1 MAPVSRNKLH
11 LLAFLAASLTALPAL
26 AIKQATLSEYTA
38 HLESLH
44 TLVQKCQASAPAC
57 DPGQVG
63 DDDEVTLQSLGSGA
77 NVNQFE
83 SRYDWLR
90 KTLKQAQDPKAKNRN
105 SDLAATAERLEDA
118 ILDTNS
124 QPPVSDFAE
133 GRRHTDAILAHP
145 EFATV
150 EEQSIWD
157 KLIARFFLWLDRMFG
172 NVAKFGQ
179 RSPGVRPLLVW
190 GLIT

>member
-11 LLAFLAASLTALPAL
+11 LLAFVAASLTALPAL

-105 SDLAATAERLEDA
+105 EGLAAATGRLEEALGDA
-118 ILDTNS
+118 GGHPS
-124 QPPVSDFAE
+124 SSGFAE
-133 GRRHTDAILAHP
+133 ARHRADAILAHP
-145 EFATV
+145 EFVTV
-150 EEQSIWD
+150 EEHSIWERV
-157 KLIARFFLWLDRMFG
+157 IAHFFLWLDSLFG
-172 NVAKFGQ
+172 NVAKFGE
-179 RSPGVRPLLVW
+179 RSPWIG
-190 GLIT
+190 